1 MRLVLSI
8 LNMISL
14 LSDHWIQNVSINAIS
29 CKYNIS
35 YISYIHILNEC
46 LVKLHLNNAIWATN
60 KQSWHWGQ
68 LRLAICVWLSKL
80 TSRNKAQVSTWLKNH
95 WPLNGWI
102 PNTRNVRKYY
112 IRIYIYI
119 FFDFP
124 YIMYDQV
131 LRDPHHSQVWMLP
144 SCLQAALLRNTLRIK
159 SIKFKKHCSIS
170 NPSSDMVLLHCESG
184 NLNHLK

>member
-119 FFDFP
+119 SISIYNVRPSFKRSP
-124 YIMYDQV
+124 PQSGMNV
-131 LRDPHHSQVWMLP
+131 TKLP
-144 SCLQAALLRNTLRIK
+144 SSCFIEEHAPDQKYKVQEAL
-159 SIKFKKHCSIS
+159 
-170 NPSSDMVLLHCESG
+170 
-184 NLNHLK
+184 